1 MALPSTTERA
11 GMWGLVVVIPWI
23 GGTEGMGETEAGV
36 VLEELGMQKAVWS
49 GPEGWMDGEEME
61 LGCLLTKF
69 GHAKRRRRRR

>member
-11 GMWGLVVVIPWI
+11 GMWGLVVVVPWI

-49 GPEGWMDGEEME
+49 GPEGVDGW
-61 LGCLLTKF
+61 
-69 GHAKRRRRRR
+69 